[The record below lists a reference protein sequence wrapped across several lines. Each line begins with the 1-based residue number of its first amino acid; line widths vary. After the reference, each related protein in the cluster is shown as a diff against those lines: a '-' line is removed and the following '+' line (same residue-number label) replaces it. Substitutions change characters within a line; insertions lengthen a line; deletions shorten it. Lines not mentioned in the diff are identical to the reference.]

1 MQHYINVQPLK
12 NFNQNVSYTYSC
24 SNNLSIFFILLF
36 IFFFGFRLS
45 LIFTHYKW
53 YCVSYNYWHIQYY
66 LRCFTE
72 LDIYP
77 TRFSLHSKNHPL
89 GSPVTR
95 RDTVFVEVVS
105 AVPKKL
111 YWGQPS
117 THLLS
122 HRNDMVTIEEKQPGK
137 HQKKSGLILKI
148 SILSIYVH
156 INTWKHAFNIFYLN
170 TN

>member
-1 MQHYINVQPLK
+1 MFHTLTDVPIIYL
-12 NFNQNVSYTYSC
+12 FFY
-24 SNNLSIFFILLF
+24 FIL
-36 IFFFGFRLS
+36 FFGFRLS
-45 LIFTHYKW
+45 LTLTHYKW
-53 YCVSYNYWHIQYY
+53 YCVSYNYWNIQYY

-122 HRNDMVTIEEKQPGK
+122 HRNDMVTIEEKQPGT
-137 HQKKSGLILKI
+137 HQQKSGLIL
-148 SILSIYVH
+148 SILSISV
-156 INTWKHAFNIFYLN
+156 NI
-170 TN
+170 